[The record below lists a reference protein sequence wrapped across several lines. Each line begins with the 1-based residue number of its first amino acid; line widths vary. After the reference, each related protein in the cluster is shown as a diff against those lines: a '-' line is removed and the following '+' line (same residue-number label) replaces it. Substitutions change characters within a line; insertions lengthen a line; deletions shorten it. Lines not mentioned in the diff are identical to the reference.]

1 MKWHKN
7 TNMLVSKGF
16 QRMIILQK
24 LSQFDVSRE
33 DLVNIYK
40 LYIRSILEQSCQVW
54 HTSLSQDD
62 TYSIERVQK
71 VACKLI
77 LKDDYLDYASAL
89 ETLSLDTLH
98 SRRQNLCLKFAKKC
112 VTHPKASSM
121 FPLNQAKY
129 QSTRNH
135 EKYHVQKA
143 KTSRLKYS
151 AIPQMQRLLNKD
163 VIQRKHKN

>member
-16 QRMIILQK
+16 TRMIILQK
-24 LSQFDVSRE
+24 LSQFSVGKE
-33 DLVNIYK
+33 DLVTIYK

-54 HTSLSQDD
+54 HSSLSQDD
-62 TYSIERVQK
+62 AYSIERVQK

-77 LKDDYLDYASAL
+77 LRNEYFDYPSAL
-89 ETLSLDTLH
+89 ETLGLETLF
-98 SRRQNLCLKFAKKC
+98 SRRQTLCLKFAKKC
-112 VTHPKASSM
+112 VIHPKASSM

-135 EKYHVQKA
+135 QKFHVQHA
-143 KTSRLKYS
+143 KTNRLKNS
-151 AIPQMQRLLNKD
+151 AIPHMQRALNKD
-163 VIQRKHKN
+163 VNKENRQ